1 MIVRPRPHW
10 LRLLFVWRGS
20 LLLRILPQLAL
31 VVLLAS
37 AVTFSHGELAD
48 RKITLTATP
57 FTLIGIA
64 LAIFLAFRNNA
75 SYDRYWEA
83 RKLWGVLL
91 IESRALAR
99 QLLTLPKQAPEH
111 THAAIDLI
119 IASVVA
125 LRQQLREEN
134 KPAELAG
141 WMSAA
146 EFARLQATRAK
157 PSFILLLLG
166 ERLRALREAGALSDW
181 LLPPLEA
188 HIDALSAAIGGCER
202 IAGTPLPFAYSVIL
216 HRTVYMFCALLP
228 FGLVDSIGAMT
239 PLMVGFVAYTFFA
252 LEAIGEEIEE
262 PFGTSANDL
271 PLDALSRGIELNLRE
286 LRGETDLPLP
296 PQPIDFILR

>member
-37 AVTFSHGELAD
+37 AVTLSHGELAD

-99 QLLTLPKQAPEH
+99 QLLTLPKQEPEH
-111 THAAIDLI
+111 AHAAIDLI

-146 EFARLQATRAK
+146 EFARLQAARAK